1 MQGVVHDNLLMSLRS
16 VLEAMKEL
24 GINLTSEDKKIHRD
38 HVLAKTLTLHA
49 CCKLSNADI
58 SAILSLLEDEGVNMC
73 IRKGYDYQLIDSA
86 PYFFSNAS
94 RILDDSY
101 VPTESDVLR
110 CRVRTSGIT
119 VTTFKVKKMDY
130 HIVDV
135 GGQRSERRKWIQC
148 FDDVR
153 AVLFVCAMSGYDM
166 TLLED
171 GRTNRLDESLNL
183 FQAIVNNKFFEQA
196 AMILF
201 LNKCDLF
208 MDKIENSHRHM
219 RLYFPQ
225 YQGADNNVEEAKKFV
240 ESEFRARV
248 LQRNR
253 IIYPHFT
260 TATDTRN
267 IRLVIDVVVT
277 QIIRDH
283 MKDASLL

>member
-1 MQGVVHDNLLMSLRS
+1 
-16 VLEAMKEL
+16 
-24 GINLTSEDKKIHRD
+24 
-38 HVLAKTLTLHA
+38 
-49 CCKLSNADI
+49 
-58 SAILSLLEDEGVNMC
+58 
-73 IRKGYDYQLIDSA
+73 
-86 PYFFSNAS
+86 
-94 RILDDSY
+94 
-101 VPTESDVLR
+101 
-110 CRVRTSGIT
+110 
-119 VTTFKVKKMDY
+119 
-130 HIVDV
+130 
-135 GGQRSERRKWIQC
+135 
-148 FDDVR
+148 
-153 AVLFVCAMSGYDM
+153 
-166 TLLED
+166 
-171 GRTNRLDESLNL
+171 
-183 FQAIVNNKFFEQA
+183 
-196 AMILF
+196 
-201 LNKCDLF
+201 